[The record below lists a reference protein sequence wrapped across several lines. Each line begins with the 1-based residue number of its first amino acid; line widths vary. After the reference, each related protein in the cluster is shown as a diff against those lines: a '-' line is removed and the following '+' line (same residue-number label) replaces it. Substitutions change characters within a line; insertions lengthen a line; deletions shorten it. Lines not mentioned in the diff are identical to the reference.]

1 MKPGIKEKMKLDE
14 IVQAE
19 TEVATIGVCVAITR
33 PVPTSELGSAS
44 CVDSARLPDTRL
56 VR

>member
-14 IVQAE
+14 IVQTE
-19 TEVATIGVCVAITR
+19 TEVATIVWLAR